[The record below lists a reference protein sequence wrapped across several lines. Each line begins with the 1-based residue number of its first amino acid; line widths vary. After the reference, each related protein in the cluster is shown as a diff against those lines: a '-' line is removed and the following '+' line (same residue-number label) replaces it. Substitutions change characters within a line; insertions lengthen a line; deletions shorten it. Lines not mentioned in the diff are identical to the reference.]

1 MLITPRLTLSEFTL
15 LDDAF
20 IVTILNSPGWAEF
33 IGPTKVKSLELA
45 QNYIQKTLQ
54 NSYKENGYG
63 LWKVTLTASN
73 TPIGMCGLVKRSY
86 LPNPDLGFAFLP
98 EYMGQGYALEICRAC
113 LQFAENKFG
122 FPRISAITV
131 EQNTRSIQLLEKLEF
146 EFEKT
151 LTPPDSNEELLLYTW
166 ES

>member
-86 LPNPDLGFAFLP
+86 LPDPDLGFAF
-98 EYMGQGYALEICRAC
+98 C
-113 LQFAENKFG
+113 
-122 FPRISAITV
+122 
-131 EQNTRSIQLLEKLEF
+131 QNTWVRAMRWRSAGLACNSQKVNWASPEF
-146 EFEKT
+146 RPLPMRKT
-151 LTPPDSNEELLLYTW
+151 HGLSSCWKNWSSNLKRP
-166 ES
+166 